1 MNLNYARTATSAS
14 LILLSLVSFSS
25 SAEVVLNATDKQQIN
40 ALLDRWNDV
49 FNHHADAQ
57 PQMVY
62 ADQVEW
68 YGKSM
73 SVQQVTASEQAFVK
87 KNEAYYVQRIASQ
100 LMIQPAGDEES
111 QSGRDDVRVTFV
123 KNVTLSSG
131 HEANYPAEFLVRK
144 LPQGWRITGE
154 TDGVTRYN
162 QKEKSGEKPD
172 ASVAKGKFDGKHVSY
187 VWTTSF
193 DPRTGEVCTEETE
206 CNSLLWSSDPG
217 VAPVNVTDRLI
228 EGIITLP
235 SLDNSG
241 RDRAVI
247 HTGSYMGAWAPLYLY
262 DIQQKQWIRDIA
274 PISYN
279 VNVEEELSD
288 SDIIKP
294 DTAHP
299 GQVNVVRADMEAVGS
314 GSGEVTKTTSEKL
327 LVLQ

>member
-1 MNLNYARTATSAS
+1 MNLNYVRTATSAS

-25 SAEVVLNATDKQQIN
+25 SAEVTLSATDKQQIN

-49 FNHHADAQ
+49 FNHRADAQ

-68 YGKSM
+68 YGKPM
-73 SVQQVTASEQAFVK
+73 PVQQVTASEQAFVK
-87 KNEAYYVQRIASQ
+87 KNEAYYVQRIVSQ
-100 LMIQPAGDEES
+100 LVIQPVDDEEL
-111 QSGRDDVRVTFV
+111 QSARGDVRVTFV
-123 KNVTLSSG
+123 KNVLPGSG
-131 HEANYPAEFLVRK
+131 HEENYPAEFLVRK

-154 TDGVTRYN
+154 TDGITRYN
-162 QKEKSGEKPD
+162 QKEKRD

-193 DPRTGEVCTEETE
+193 DPRTGDMCTEETD
-206 CNSLLWSSDPG
+206 CSSLLWSSDPS
-217 VAPVNVTDRLI
+217 VAPVKITDRLI
-228 EGIITLP
+228 EGITVLP

-241 RDRAVI
+241 RDRVVI
-247 HTGSYMGAWAPLYLY
+247 HTGSEMGAWAPLYLY

-288 SDIIKP
+288 TDIIKP

-314 GSGEVTKTTSEKL
+314 DSDEVTKTTSEKL